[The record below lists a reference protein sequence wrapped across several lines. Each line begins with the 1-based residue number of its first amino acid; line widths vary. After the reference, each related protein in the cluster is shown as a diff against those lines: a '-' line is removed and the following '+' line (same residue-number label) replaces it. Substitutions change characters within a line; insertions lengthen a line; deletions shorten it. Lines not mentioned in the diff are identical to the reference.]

1 MINVSTIRE
10 VAEHLV
16 RINHTEFSD
25 VERWVRMH
33 PREVLRVIMGDN
45 EYISPEVHDNFY
57 SMYVATSML
66 DFSNASVKLNFAIER
81 AKAHFVSAVSAVIDE
96 ILEREDQEAA

>member
-16 RINHTEFSD
+16 RINFVMHED
-25 VERWVRMH
+25 IERWMRMH
-33 PREVLRVIMGDN
+33 EREVIRVILGDN
-45 EYISPEVHDNFY
+45 EYIDPEVHEHFF

-66 DFSNASVKLNFAIER
+66 DFANASAKLTFSIQKEMDRFAN
-81 AKAHFVSAVSAVIDE
+81 AVDDVIDE
-96 ILEREDQEAA
+96 ILERQEAA

>member
-16 RINHTEFSD
+16 RINHTEISD
-25 VERWVRMH
+25 IERWVRMH
-33 PREVLRVIMGDN
+33 TREVLRVIMGDN

-66 DFSNASVKLNFAIER
+66 DFANASAKLTFSIQKEMDRFAN
-81 AKAHFVSAVSAVIDE
+81 AVDDVIDE
-96 ILEREDQEAA
+96 ILERKEAA

>member
-1 MINVSTIRE
+1 MINVSTIRD

-25 VERWVRMH
+25 IERWVRMH

-45 EYISPEVHDNFY
+45 EYIDPEVHDNFY

-66 DFSNASVKLNFAIER
+66 DFANASAKLTFSIQKSMDRFAN
-81 AKAHFVSAVSAVIDE
+81 AVDDVIDE
-96 ILEREDQEAA
+96 ILERQEAA